1 MPLRALGIIAW
12 SAASLGLMALGL
24 ALSFPSPRARG
35 AWRRVVVRGW
45 GRGLA
50 AILGL
55 SIEVDG
61 TAPAPPFFLVS
72 NHLSYVDA
80 VVYAAVAPGRF
91 VAKREV
97 RGWPG
102 IGFLA
107 WMAGTIFIDRGAPRD
122 ALRVQ
127 HHLAA
132 AYAAGEGVLVF
143 AEATSSEGRTVLPF
157 RPALLDWAARTA
169 RPVHHASISYR
180 TPAGAEPAHRSI
192 CWWGDMTFGPHFL
205 GLCRL
210 PSATAS
216 VTFGAASLTGE
227 DRRALATALQR
238 AVAGHFIP
246 VVGD

>member
-1 MPLRALGIIAW
+1 M
-12 SAASLGLMALGL
+12 GLMVLGL
-24 ALSFPSPRARG
+24 ALTAPFARARG

-50 AILGL
+50 SILGL
-55 SIEVDG
+55 SIEVRG

-102 IGFLA
+102 IGLLA
-107 WMAGTIFIDRGAPRD
+107 WMAGTVFIDREAPRD

-127 HHLAA
+127 HHLAS
-132 AYAAGEGVLVF
+132 AYDAGEGVLVF

-169 RPVHHASISYR
+169 RPVHHASLSYR
-180 TPAGAEPAHRSI
+180 TPAGTEPAHRSI
-192 CWWGDMTFGPHFL
+192 CWWGDMTFGPHFV

-210 PSATAS
+210 PSATAL
-216 VTFGAASLTGE
+216 VTFGAGALTGE
-227 DRRALATALQR
+227 DRRTLAAELQR